1 MSRFL
6 LALLFVLPQS
16 LRPDEFVN
24 RVSDIYG
31 RMENFQ
37 ADFVQ
42 ISQDFSNRPSRDRGH
57 VYLKRGRKARFDYKE
72 PEERIEYFDG
82 KIFTKYVPI
91 ISQARQH
98 PISDEDDERL
108 KIFQIVGNRES
119 PWKDQFGRIET
130 LGGSPLVEGDQIV
143 RLVPK
148 NNKDVHAVVMEADP
162 RSFFIHRLVFEYAD
176 GQRNEF
182 RFTNIQ
188 TTPLD
193 NSVFTFTPPPGVQLV
208 REN

>member
-6 LALLFVLPQS
+6 LALLFVLPQT
-16 LRPDEFVN
+16 LPGYELVN
-24 RVSDIYG
+24 KVSDTYG

-42 ISQDFSNRPSRDRGH
+42 ISQDFSNRITRDRGH

-91 ISQARQH
+91 ISQAQQK

-119 PWKDQFGRIET
+119 PWKDQFGQIAT
-130 LGGSPLVEGDQIV
+130 HSGTPLVEGDQIV
-143 RLVPK
+143 RLIPK
-148 NNKDVHAVVMEADP
+148 NNKDVRAVLMEADP

-176 GQRNEF
+176 GQSNEF

-193 NSVFTFTPPPGVQLV
+193 NSVFTFTPPPGVQLI
-208 REN
+208 REK